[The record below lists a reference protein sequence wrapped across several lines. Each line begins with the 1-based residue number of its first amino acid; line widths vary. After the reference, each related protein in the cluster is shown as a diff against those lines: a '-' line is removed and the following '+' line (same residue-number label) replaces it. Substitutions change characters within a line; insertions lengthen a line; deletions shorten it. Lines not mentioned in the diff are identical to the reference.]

1 MMVDIEA
8 LGTSHNGLITQIGAC
23 YFDWD
28 GNIAA
33 TFLVNINLKSAV
45 ARGMEM
51 DIRAV
56 CFWLE
61 QAAQQGLPSW
71 LKETV
76 PLAKGLNDFYKFEK
90 EAEAIWSHAFDKVL
104 LGEAGLLCG
113 IPKLVPH
120 KKWRDIATLVNL
132 SGRVKKDL
140 VTVAKKTHNALE
152 DCFYQVEY
160 CTKCYRSLKGI
171 TYGRVDKSLKK
182 VAYGRVK

>member
-23 YFDWD
+23 YFDWY

-51 DIRAV
+51 DIGAV

-76 PLAKGLNDFYKFEK
+76 PLAKGLNDFYEDFTICINVSVQFDFSFFVNDADVHFFCVQVDSAIKFVLFGVK
-90 EAEAIWSHAFDKVL
+90 SH
-104 LGEAGLLCG
+104 GL
-113 IPKLVPH
+113 PPLVC
-120 KKWRDIATLVNL
+120 VNGL
-132 SGRVKKDL
+132 
-140 VTVAKKTHNALE
+140 
-152 DCFYQVEY
+152 
-160 CTKCYRSLKGI
+160 
-171 TYGRVDKSLKK
+171 
-182 VAYGRVK
+182 